1 MLASWMKDNSTKNWS
16 NGLKF
21 VQFMKNRSF
30 YSGIKQTSY
39 RAMFGTEPREG
50 LTSSLLPLGI
60 FGKIDHEDDLQ
71 ISIR

>member
-1 MLASWMKDNSTKNWS
+1 MKDNTKNWS

-30 YSGIKQTSY
+30 HSGIKQTPY
-39 RAMFGTEPREG
+39 RAMFGTEPRVG

-60 FGKIDHEDDLQ
+60 LGKIDHEDDLQ
-71 ISIR
+71 IAINQINT